1 MVIKKKSVDARQVSL
16 LLKLITSKFI
26 QKDICYEC
34 IEIKSQNKD
43 NNHLSTL
50 GWLFNRIK
58 PIT

>member
-26 QKDICYEC
+26 QKDICHKW

-43 NNHLSTL
+43 NNHLPTL
-50 GWLFNRIK
+50 I
-58 PIT
+58 

>member
-26 QKDICYEC
+26 QKDICHEF

-50 GWLFNRIK
+50 G
-58 PIT
+58 